1 MVIDDGVW
9 LRRAAGVPE
18 PKAVPGRCPCGG
30 KLRVSGE
37 PIRAVVREHEML
49 AYCELCGKKYLARKT
64 DMGL

>member
-30 KLRVSGE
+30 KIG
-37 PIRAVVREHEML
+37 RAHV
-49 AYCELCGKKYLARKT
+49 
-64 DMGL
+64 